1 MIRTRLSAVFGIY
14 VAIIL
19 GLLAFSFFTFTQFKQ
34 HLTYIADTQ
43 NQGIEYLDKAV
54 RKVFET
60 HQDAISM
67 VHALRNRNVV
77 ANELRR
83 YIESNKRQEVSDFF
97 NEFRKLI
104 VWDDPEFLTG
114 LEQFRT
120 DWKNWYSAFDRFLE
134 LTEGNSADLDRAE
147 NMLLTGPI
155 KQKYDAL
162 LASLDYLTLKTKG
175 LSLVRTREI
184 DVSLDLSTFILSFM
198 AVIIIVLSVMQM
210 VFFQLTIFKNLGK
223 ITDRMRQIARG
234 EGDLTLTMQ
243 IKHRDEFGVLS
254 GNFNDFIAHLRT
266 GIAEVKN
273 VTGQYSALKDQLVR
287 GNVDVSTSVTRIS
300 GKLDDITKTFGD
312 LNKTAGKTD
321 SNVKQLRDEIASLD
335 QDVDRQAGMVD
346 EASASITEMIHS
358 VDGIAGLAA
367 RQKSAADELV
377 HRGEEG
383 SEKLQ
388 STSDAIDSIKDSVKT
403 IQDTTELISSIAEQT
418 NLLAMNAAIEAAH
431 AGETGKG
438 FVVVA
443 DEIRTL
449 AESTSAQSNEIAAVL
464 ARVVDGINYA
474 DRVKEESAESF
485 NLIFNQIRAVT
496 TVFSEISSSMTE
508 LKIGGKQ
515 ILDVMASLHAISQN
529 NRNEANQM
537 RRQTQGIADQVS
549 AVTRGSADA
558 AAAIAEIDARIGEI
572 NKAVQSVNRI
582 SLDLNKATDTI
593 VRYMSEF
600 KTE

>member
-1 MIRTRLSAVFGIY
+1 
-14 VAIIL
+14 
-19 GLLAFSFFTFTQFKQ
+19 
-34 HLTYIADTQ
+34 
-43 NQGIEYLDKAV
+43 
-54 RKVFET
+54 
-60 HQDAISM
+60 
-67 VHALRNRNVV
+67 
-77 ANELRR
+77 
-83 YIESNKRQEVSDFF
+83 
-97 NEFRKLI
+97 
-104 VWDDPEFLTG
+104 
-114 LEQFRT
+114 
-120 DWKNWYSAFDRFLE
+120 

>member
-1 MIRTRLSAVFGIY
+1 MIRTRLSAVFGLY

-19 GLLAFSFFTFTQFKQ
+19 GLLIFSFITFTQFKQ
-34 HLTYIADTQ
+34 HLSYLRDIQ
-43 NQGIEYLDKAV
+43 YQGIEYLDKAV
-54 RKVFET
+54 RKTFET
-60 HQDAISM
+60 NQDAISM
-67 VHALRNRNVV
+67 LHALRNRNVV

-83 YIESNKRQEVSDFF
+83 YIESNKRQEVLELF
-97 NEFRKLI
+97 NDFRKLI
-104 VWDDPEFLTG
+104 EWDDPEFLTG

-120 DWKNWYSAFDRFLE
+120 DWKNWYAAFDRFLE
-134 LTEGNSADLDRAE
+134 LTKGDNADLDRAE

-155 KQKYDAL
+155 KQQYDAL
-162 LASLDYLTLKTKG
+162 LASLDYLTLKAKG
-175 LSLVRTREI
+175 LLLVKTREI
-184 DVSLDLSTFILSFM
+184 DTSLDLSTFILSFM
-198 AVIIIVLSVMQM
+198 AVIIILLSVTQM

-223 ITDRMRQIARG
+223 ITNRMRQIARG
-234 EGDLTLTMQ
+234 EGDLTLTMH

-266 GIAEVKN
+266 GITEVKN

-300 GKLDDITKTFGD
+300 GKLDDITKTFGG
-312 LNKTAGKTD
+312 LNKTAGNTD
-321 SNVKQLRDEIASLD
+321 SNVKRLRDEIASLD

-485 NLIFNQIRAVT
+485 NLIFNQIKAVT

-537 RRQTQGIADQVS
+537 RRQTQGIADQMS
-549 AVTRGSADA
+549 SITRESADA